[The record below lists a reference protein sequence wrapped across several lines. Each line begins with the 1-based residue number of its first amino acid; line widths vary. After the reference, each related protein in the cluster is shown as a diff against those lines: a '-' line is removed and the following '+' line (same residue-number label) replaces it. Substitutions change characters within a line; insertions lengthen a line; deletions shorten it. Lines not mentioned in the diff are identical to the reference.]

1 MPMHQLPPRS
11 ARGRVHL
18 PSQGFDRGWTG
29 IVHGVHGPDRR
40 TADVVRVLQHADD
53 QLHHEHLDEHSCQ
66 CGPRAAWLQI
76 LASGDLPAYLQGKG
90 GLEAMGLS
98 FPGLH
103 QPVHV
108 NARAQAADK
117 ATDFARRIRA

>member
-1 MPMHQLPPRS
+1 MNTHVN
-11 ARGRVHL
+11 AGRVPL
-18 PSQGFDRGWTG
+18 SWK
-29 IVHGVHGPDRR
+29 
-40 TADVVRVLQHADD
+40 
-53 QLHHEHLDEHSCQ
+53 
-66 CGPRAAWLQI
+66 I
-76 LASGDLPAYLQGKG
+76 LASGHLPEYLYEPG

-108 NARAQAADK
+108 NARARAADK